1 MTDPRVSRRAV
12 LQGKMLPG
20 PGYECPPV
28 CETVA
33 VKDQSSYVQWQPNSH
48 HLIHLRWED
57 RLPIFLSPVLQP
69 DRWHQLDEPSLGLS
83 PSANV

>member
-12 LQGKMLPG
+12 LRGKMLPG

-48 HLIHLRWED
+48 HLIHLR
-57 RLPIFLSPVLQP
+57 
-69 DRWHQLDEPSLGLS
+69 
-83 PSANV
+83 